1 MKAPLSPLEKL
12 DEGSSPLSP
21 LEQLDEGSSISTRE
35 QLDEG
40 SSPLSLY
47 LVLLLLVHMFYL
59 HIRADSVGA
68 LREVGAP
75 S

>member
-47 LVLLLLVHMFYL
+47 LVLLLVHMFYL